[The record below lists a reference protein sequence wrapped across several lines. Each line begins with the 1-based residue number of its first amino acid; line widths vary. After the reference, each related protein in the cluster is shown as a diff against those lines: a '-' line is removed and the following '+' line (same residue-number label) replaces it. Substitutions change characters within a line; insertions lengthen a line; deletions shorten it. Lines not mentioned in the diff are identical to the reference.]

1 MRELVIMFAALI
13 GVFIGL
19 VIVWLNREDK

>member
-1 MRELVIMFAALI
+1 VRELVIMFAALI

-19 VIVWLNREDK
+19 VIVWLNREDR